1 MYNITM
7 ENTNTQSTASDD
19 LSKYV
24 KNNDVLLKGIV
35 MWLLFPLIG
44 PLFFLNDTNSLVKF
58 NAKQSLYVALVEI
71 VIATFLSICGF
82 VFTLITFGLGSIL
95 FVPLSMVLVIA
106 PIILHVFMVYK
117 MNKSEKYY
125 LPYIGKLSE

>member
-1 MYNITM
+1 M

-19 LSKYV
+19 LSRYV

-71 VIATFLSICGF
+71 VIGFILSICMIPLF
-82 VFTLITFGLGSIL
+82 FLTFGFISIILIPLSIL
-95 FVPLSMVLVIA
+95 PLVL
-106 PIILHVFMVYK
+106 HFYMVYK
-117 MNKSEKYY
+117 MNKGEKYY